1 MEIIQIVGG
10 LASLVGGLTALI
22 GWIWLVMIGFKQ
34 GGTLWG
40 ILIFFFSVF
49 AGIIFCIINKTGW
62 LQLAMMVV
70 GGLIAGVGIISIIPM
85 ITKMLESMQ

>member
-10 LASLVGGLTALI
+10 LASLIGGLLALI
-22 GWIWLVMIGFKQ
+22 GWIWLIVIGFKQ

-40 ILIFFFSVF
+40 ILIIFFSAF

-62 LQLAMMVV
+62 LQLAMMVI
-70 GGLIAGVGIISIIPM
+70 GFIIAGVGLISIIPM
-85 ITKMLESMQ
+85 LTKMLESMQ